1 MYNSG
6 VTARDTTIVVK
17 EYQMRNYWYV
27 SPSRDGWQNLAMD
40 EWFLDHLDPED
51 LILYFYVNQNAVII
65 GKNQNPW
72 KECDLAAMERDGVQL
87 VRRVTGGG
95 AVYHDS
101 GNLNFSF
108 ITGEKRYD
116 LEKQLNL
123 ISQAVRS
130 FGIPCDFSGRN
141 DLLADGKK
149 FSGNAFC
156 HRQSNRQHHGTL
168 LIDSDLGRLQN
179 YLQVDPRKL
188 KAKGVESVRSRV
200 CNLSEFTGDVTPE
213 TMLAAIRQVFEAEYG
228 TVEDFHPTPEQ
239 VAEMVPYYEKQH
251 SWDWRLGRTP
261 AFDLELDTR
270 FLWGGVQLQFTL
282 RNSMVEQVKVWSDAM
297 DPELPAEIQARLT
310 GVRFGSRSLCDALIA
325 SEKEQIRDVG
335 QFLLEEG
342 L

>member
-1 MYNSG
+1 
-6 VTARDTTIVVK
+6 
-17 EYQMRNYWYV
+17 MRNFWYV
-27 SPSRDGWQNLAMD
+27 SSSRDGWQNLAMD

-72 KECDLAAMERDGVQL
+72 KECDLAAMEADGVQL

-95 AVYHDS
+95 AVYHDC

-108 ITGEKRYD
+108 IAGEKRYD

-123 ISQAVRS
+123 ILRAVQS
-130 FGIPCDFSGRN
+130 FGIPCGFSGRN

-156 HRQSNRQHHGTL
+156 SRQGIRQHHGTL
-168 LIDSDLGRLQN
+168 LLRSDLGRLQN

-200 CNLSEFTGDVTPE
+200 CNLSEFTDAVTPE
-213 TMLAAIRQVFEAEYG
+213 TMLAAIRRVFEEEYG
-228 TVEDFHPTPEQ
+228 AVENFQPTPEQ
-239 VAEMVPYYEKQH
+239 VADMVPYYEKQS
-251 SWDWRLGRTP
+251 SWQWRLGKTP

-270 FLWGGVQLQFTL
+270 FPWGGVQLQFTL
-282 RNSMVEQVKVWSDAM
+282 RNSLVERVDVWSDAM
-297 DPELPAEIQARLT
+297 DAELSNEIQKRLT
-310 GVRFGSRSLCDALIA
+310 GIRFGSRSLCDALITT
-325 SEKEQIRDVG
+325 EKEPLRDVA
-335 QFLLEEG
+335 QFILEQG